1 MKIMNFYKYIKE
13 ATDKAYKGYLIRKNP
28 FDEMFYVSKGGSHIT
43 IVKTEQEAKKAID
56 ELV

>member
-1 MKIMNFYKYIKE
+1 MNFYKYIKE